1 MSDTVHSA
9 PAVPVVTILPGVSAR
24 ARAALVAG
32 MPQSGNDR
40 AMSDSAVTR
49 TRPIYTVRSAVLDRP
64 VRPPRRGGLRRPELL
79 WAIAFVLPYVAVFL
93 AFGAYPIAAALWMAH
108 DPALYA
114 ELIDDP
120 LYLPTLVNTA
130 LFVGI
135 GVNVKMFVALLLSG
149 FFMQRQW
156 WVRPLLVVFVVPW
169 FVATVQAFISF
180 HWMLIGEYGFLDIL
194 IETVLGVPG
203 PDWFNSRWLA
213 LACNIV
219 AYVWKWMPFWV
230 LIFLAGRAAIPAEI
244 HEAADVDGATGTAR
258 FVHVTFPMLAPLYLI
273 CTLLATIWAFGDF
286 ATAYFVSDAAP
297 TDTTHVLASL
307 SFRYA
312 FDDARPEIGVAAA
325 LSALPLLIPVV
336 VFLMRRLQ
344 TREIQL

>member
-1 MSDTVHSA
+1 M
-9 PAVPVVTILPGVSAR
+9 G
-24 ARAALVAG
+24 
-32 MPQSGNDR
+32 QSGNDR
-40 AMSDSAVTR
+40 VMSDSAG
-49 TRPIYTVRSAVLDRP
+49 TRPQPIFAVRSAALDRP
-64 VRPPRRGGLRRPELL
+64 YRPPRRAGSRRPELL

-93 AFGAYPIAAALWMAH
+93 AFGAYPIGAALWMAH

-114 ELIDDP
+114 ELIEEP
-120 LYLPTLVNTA
+120 LYWPALVNTV

-149 FFMQRQW
+149 FFMRRQW
-156 WVRPLLVVFVVPW
+156 WVRALLVVFVVPW

-194 IETVLGVPG
+194 IEKLSGIPG
-203 PDWFNSRWLA
+203 PDWFNNRWLA

-230 LIFLAGRAAIPAEI
+230 LIFLAGRAAIPDEI
-244 HEAADVDGATGTAR
+244 YDAADIDGATGAAR
-258 FVHVTFPMLAPLYLI
+258 FVHVTFPLLAHLYLV

-297 TDTTHVLASL
+297 TNSTNVLASL
-307 SFRYA
+307 SFRFA
-312 FDDARPEIGVAAA
+312 FDDARPAIGVATA
-325 LSALPLLIPVV
+325 LSALPLVIPIAI
-336 VFLMRRLQ
+336 FLMRRLHA
-344 TREIQL
+344 REMQL